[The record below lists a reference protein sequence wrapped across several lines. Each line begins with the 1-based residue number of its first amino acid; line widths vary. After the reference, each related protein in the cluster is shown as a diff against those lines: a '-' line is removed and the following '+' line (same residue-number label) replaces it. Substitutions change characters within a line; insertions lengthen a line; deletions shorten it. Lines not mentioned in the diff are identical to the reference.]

1 MRKTDPLPPV
11 ANRLEWLCA
20 VFGSDL
26 EFQESF
32 NAAYNLQLC
41 LISAH
46 SNRSSLSLCSSLRA
60 SARVATPGS

>member
-20 VFGSDL
+20 VFGFDL
-26 EFQESF
+26 EFQESL
-32 NAAYNLQLC
+32 NAACNCAQLKPTPT
-41 LISAH
+41 AH
-46 SNRSSLSLCSSLRA
+46 RSLCRSLRA